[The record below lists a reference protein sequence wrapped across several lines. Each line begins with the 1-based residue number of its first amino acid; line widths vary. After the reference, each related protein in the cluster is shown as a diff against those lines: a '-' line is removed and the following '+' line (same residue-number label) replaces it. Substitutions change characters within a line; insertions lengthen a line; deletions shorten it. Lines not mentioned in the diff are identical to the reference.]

1 MFTVHD
7 PVVWGM
13 AGMRFLSCGIEFTA
27 AVLMIYFGRTESA
40 LKINAV
46 LSMVG
51 PAVLLTVML
60 LGLCGLAGRLSALG
74 FSSIFAGVALIFFGI
89 SRLR

>member
-13 AGMRFLSCGIEFTA
+13 AGMRFLSSGIEFTA
-27 AVLMIYFGRTESA
+27 AVLMIYFGKADSA

-46 LSMVG
+46 LSMIG
-51 PAVLLTVML
+51 PSVLLTVTL
-60 LGLCGLAGRLSALG
+60 LGLCGLAGRLSVLG
-74 FSSIFAGVALIFFGI
+74 FASILGGVALIFFGV

>member
-1 MFTVHD
+1 MFTVYD

-13 AGMRFLSCGIEFTA
+13 AGMRFLSSGIELTA
-27 AVLMIYFGRTESA
+27 AVLMIHFGTAENA

-46 LSMVG
+46 LSIVG

-60 LGLCGLAGRLSALG
+60 LGICGLAGQLSVLG
-74 FSSIFAGVALIFFGI
+74 FISILAGVALIFFGI
-89 SRLR
+89 NQLR